1 MDPILTTLSVLFF
14 ILIIF
19 GLFEN
24 YYHQKALSNIPIRIH
39 VNGTRGKS
47 SVTRLIAA
55 GLRGGKLK
63 TFAKTTGT
71 TPRIINE
78 HGKDVEIHRL
88 RSASIGEQVKLIRY
102 FSNKKPDALVI
113 ECMAVNPQYQWVSE
127 QSIVKSTIGVITN
140 VRPDHLDE
148 MGTTNNEIAYSLS
161 NTIPFNSKV
170 ITAEHETFK
179 PLLDVSISRNSIIEQ
194 SSKDDIS
201 DEYLNKFP
209 FIEHPENIA
218 LALKVCLS
226 LGIDKKMAL
235 NGMLGT
241 IPDPGSLF
249 IWDIKNKK
257 NNCKFI
263 SGFAANDPSST
274 KMVWNLVSKRFNT
287 KSCIFLNTR
296 NDRRYRTIQL
306 MELVLKDIKP
316 DLFIV
321 RADNIKSIINNY
333 EIDKDKIIVF
343 DMLANPKEL
352 VDSIINLND
361 YYVLGIGN
369 IVDWGERFIKELKE
383 YT

>member
-24 YYHQKALSNIPIRIH
+24 YYHQKALSNIPIRVH

-55 GLRGGKLK
+55 GLRGGNLR

-78 HGKDVEIHRL
+78 NGRDVEIHRL

-127 QSIVKSTIGVITN
+127 QKIVKSTIGVITN

-148 MGTTNNEIAYSLS
+148 MGTTNSEIAYSLS
-161 NTIPFNSKV
+161 NTIPFNSKL
-170 ITAEHETFK
+170 ITAEYETCE
-179 PLLDVSISRNSIIEQ
+179 PLRNISEARNSIIEQ
-194 SSKDDIS
+194 SNVDDI
-201 DEYLNKFP
+201 DEEYLNKFP

-226 LGIDKKMAL
+226 LGVDRKMAL
-235 NGMLGT
+235 DGMLDT

-274 KMVWNLVSKRFNT
+274 KMVWNLVSKRFNA

-333 EIDKDKIIVF
+333 KIDKNKIIVF
-343 DMLANPKEL
+343 DMLASPEEL
-352 VDSIINLND
+352 VNSIINLND

-369 IVDWGERFIKELKE
+369 IVDWGEKFIKELKE
-383 YT
+383 YA

>member
-170 ITAEHETFK
+170 ITAEHETFE

-316 DLFIV
+316 DLFII

-333 EIDKDKIIVF
+333 KIDKDKIIVF

>member
-1 MDPILTTLSVLFF
+1 MDPILTTLSVLVF
-14 ILIIF
+14 ILIAF
-19 GLFEN
+19 GFFEN
-24 YYHQKALSNIPIRIH
+24 YFHQKALSKIPIRVH

-63 TFAKTTGT
+63 TYAKTTGT

-78 HGKDVEIHRL
+78 KGKDVEIHRL

-127 QSIVKSTIGVITN
+127 QKIVKSTLGVITN

-148 MGTTNNEIAYSLS
+148 MGTTNEEIAYSLS
-161 NTIPFNSKV
+161 NTIPFDSK
-170 ITAEHETFK
+170 ILTAEYQNFK
-179 PLLDVSISRNSIIEQ
+179 PLKKIADKRNSVIEQ
-194 SSKDDIS
+194 SDIS
-201 DEYLNKFP
+201 DIDENYLNNFP

-226 LGIDKKMAL
+226 VGINKRDAL
-235 NGMLGT
+235 NGMLKT

-257 NNCKFI
+257 NKCKFI

-274 KMVWNLVSKRFNT
+274 KMVWNLVNSRFNN

-296 NDRRYRTIQL
+296 NDRRYRTVQL

-321 RADNIKSIINNY
+321 RADNIKSMLNNYNINN
-333 EIDKDKIIVF
+333 DKIIVF
-343 DMLANPKEL
+343 KM
-352 VDSIINLND
+352 DSSPEEVVNKLISLND
-361 YYVLGIGN
+361 YYILGIGN
-369 IVDWGERFIKELKE
+369 IVDWGEKFIKKLKE
-383 YT
+383 HM